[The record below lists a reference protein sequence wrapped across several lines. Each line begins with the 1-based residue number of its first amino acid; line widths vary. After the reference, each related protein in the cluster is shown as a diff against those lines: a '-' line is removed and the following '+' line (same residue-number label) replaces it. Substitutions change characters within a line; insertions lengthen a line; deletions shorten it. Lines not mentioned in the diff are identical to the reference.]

1 MLIIIDKKLP
11 KQAKGKLQ
19 EYGEIYELETSGIVY
34 EAIAGHPDIFIFHNN
49 NKLIIAPQAPLSL
62 IRKFK
67 EHNIDFEIGNKSL
80 GIKYPLTT
88 PYNIA
93 TLNNIFIGNNKHCD
107 SKILELSDGKKW
119 IHTKQSYARCNTLLL
134 DNESIITSDRN
145 LSTSF
150 KNMLYIDT
158 KDIILEGFEYGFI
171 GGCAGIFKNKV
182 FFTGSLKAHSQG
194 QLIRQFCEER
204 GFSIIELSDGKLID
218 SGGIF
223 FIE

>member
-11 KQAKGKLQ
+11 DEVKNNLKN
-19 EYGEIYELETSGIVY
+19 YGEIYELETSDIVY
-34 EAIAGHPDIFIFHNN
+34 DAIAGHPDIFIFQNN
-49 NKLIIAPQAPLSL
+49 NKLIIAPQTPLTL
-62 IRKFK
+62 IDKFK
-67 EHNIDFEIGNKSL
+67 EHNIDFVIGDKTL
-80 GIKYPLTT
+80 GLKYPSTT

-93 TLNNIFIGNNKHCD
+93 NISDLFIGNNQYCD
-107 SKILELSDGKKW
+107 SKILELSKGKKW
-119 IHTKQSYARCNTLLL
+119 VQTKQSYARCNTLVL
-134 DNESIITSDRN
+134 DSESVISSDHN
-145 LSTSF
+145 LENRF
-150 KNMLYIDT
+150 KNTLLINT

-171 GGCAGIFKNKV
+171 GGCAGIYKKSV

-218 SGGIF
+218 SGGMF